1 MRYFKKQSSP
11 TSFEDWKVS
20 KGRSAAYKNI
30 PIGIK
35 EELRES
41 LAQEQSG
48 ICCYCGIS
56 LKDNIHIEH
65 FKPQKNFRSRALD
78 YGNLHASCMGKKYIK
93 SEEEELDFCGHSKL
107 DWYDEELL
115 VSPLDPNCESYFRYN
130 FSGSIE
136 DQDHKAAEETIK
148 RLSLNSYLI
157 TNQRLAAI
165 DGIMET
171 IDLEDTEDIKS
182 CILYLETPNEEG
194 ELSSF
199 SYIIVELLKTLI

>member
-1 MRYFKKQSSP
+1 M
-11 TSFEDWKVS
+11 
-20 KGRSAAYKNI
+20 
-30 PIGIK
+30 
-35 EELRES
+35 
-41 LAQEQSG
+41 
-48 ICCYCGIS
+48 
-56 LKDNIHIEH
+56 
-65 FKPQKNFRSRALD
+65 
-78 YGNLHASCMGKKYIK
+78 YG
-93 SEEEELDFCGHSKL
+93 EEELDFCGHSKL

-182 CILYLETPNEEG
+182 CILYLETPNE
-194 ELSSF
+194 
-199 SYIIVELLKTLI
+199 